1 MRKPAPK
8 KAPKTATELE
18 LAWRDVHKDEALV
31 KAYLGTFKPLTLKK
45 IDVSLMSEVFSE
57 VLLATCKHVD
67 APRAAE
73 ILYNATKSKSFTVTK
88 ALLSK
93 QEIDAVLALA
103 AKLDDADLAKNLK
116 RGYAK

>member
-1 MRKPAPK
+1 MKVIQQALNIIINAGVAGTCNK
-8 KAPKTATELE
+8 LCA
-18 LAWRDVHKDEALV
+18 DVA
-31 KAYLGTFKPLTLKK
+31 
-45 IDVSLMSEVFSE
+45 
-57 VLLATCKHVD
+57 
-67 APRAAE
+67 
-73 ILYNATKSKSFTVTK
+73 NATKSKSFTVTK